1 MRDITE
7 SDGSFVTTTAGDR
20 ERERFSRRFNLAE
33 GLLVMAFILVVL
45 WGCAYPFGVML
56 EIPGV
61 RPGSTLLLVAGALYL
76 LFVSPRLHRDTL
88 SSWGLGDPWALF
100 GSLRTATPLR
110 RAVLAGVVAALFV
123 GLNVLNYRNW
133 GEVSEFFN
141 FDKLPLPPHFF
152 ETFPGSLMVVLFGSL
167 LASVIVLFGIRYDN
181 FGTAFATAM
190 KIALPLLGLIML
202 AAYAQRGAA
211 AFAHFSLRAFLI
223 GAFGYVFWGFVQQLL
238 FSSYFGT
245 RLRKAFGPSSAP
257 GNRRPAA
264 RVPEA
269 LKFAFAAALVL
280 GPLAWL
286 PIRLRFGGAAV
297 PVSVLAGFVAAF
309 GLFGGLYGWFYA
321 VDRRRLLVA
330 TLTGSCFGVIHIN
343 SYGLVAVTFLL
354 GIFLSYVFMEE
365 RNRNLVALGFIHG
378 VLGSSF
384 GMFFSKGQSGALKVD
399 YGVGPWNVDD
409 PSWGVLVVPALCVA
423 GYLWVVWWFL
433 RRDRVLEGGA

>member
-1 MRDITE
+1 MRKKAE
-7 SDGSFVTTTAGDR
+7 SDGRFVTTTAGDR
-20 ERERFSRRFNLAE
+20 ERERFSRRFNLVE
-33 GLLVMAFILVVL
+33 GLLVMVFILLVL

-61 RPGSTLLLVAGALYL
+61 RPVSTLCLVAGALYL
-76 LFVSPRLHRDTL
+76 LFVSPRLHGDTL
-88 SSWGLGDPWALF
+88 SSWGLGNPWALF
-100 GSLRTATPLR
+100 RELRAASPLR
-110 RAVLAGVVAALFV
+110 RVGLLGVMAALFI
-123 GLNVLNYRNW
+123 GLNVLNYQNW
-133 GEVSEFFN
+133 GEVAEFLN
-141 FDKLPLPPHFF
+141 FDKTPLRHYDQS
-152 ETFPGSLMVVLFGSL
+152 FPGVLLVVLFGSV

-181 FGTAFATAM
+181 FGSAFATAM
-190 KIALPLLGLIML
+190 KIALPLLGLILL
-202 AAYAQRGAA
+202 AAFAQRGTA
-211 AFAHFSLRAFLI
+211 AFERFSLRAFFI

-245 RLRKAFGPSSAP
+245 RLRKAFGPSVSP
-257 GNRRPAA
+257 DNRRPAA
-264 RVPEA
+264 RFPEA
-269 LKFAFAAALVL
+269 LKFGFVGALIL

-286 PIRLRFGGAAV
+286 PVRLHSGAELV
-297 PVSVLAGFVAAF
+297 PVSVLAGFMTSF
-309 GLFGGLYGWFYA
+309 GLFCALYGWFYA
-321 VDRRRLLVA
+321 VDRKRLLVA

-354 GIFLSYVFMEE
+354 GVFLSYVFMEE

-423 GYLWVVWWFL
+423 GYLWVVGWYL
-433 RRDRVLEGGA
+433 CRGHALEKTS